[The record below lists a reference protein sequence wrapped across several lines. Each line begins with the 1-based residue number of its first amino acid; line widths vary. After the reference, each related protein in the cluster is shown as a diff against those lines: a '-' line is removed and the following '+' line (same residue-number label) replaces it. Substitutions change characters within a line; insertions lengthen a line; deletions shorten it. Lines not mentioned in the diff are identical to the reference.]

1 MSAKVNFGVTPVLQ
15 ILKYPLII
23 NFIEKYDDNCVIILF
38 LANGQ
43 WLIADSKKTAVRL
56 LGQQFFYS
64 DNIFSMRRCLA
75 VLRFS
80 DGSKIL

>member
-1 MSAKVNFGVTPVLQ
+1 MSAKVNFGVTLVSQ

-43 WLIADSKKTAVRL
+43 WLIADSKKKLLSDTTAVFL
-56 LGQQFFYS
+56 FG
-64 DNIFSMRRCLA
+64 
-75 VLRFS
+75 
-80 DGSKIL
+80 

>member
-1 MSAKVNFGVTPVLQ
+1 MSAKVNFGVTLVSQ

-43 WLIADSKKTAVRL
+43 WLIANSKRKLLSDTTAV
-56 LGQQFFYS
+56 FSYS